1 MDTVILAGGR
11 GSRLTGLVPEFHKP
25 LVPINGS
32 PLVAQAV
39 EHGLKQGGLAIVVT
53 APGNTELV
61 HQALPDHR
69 KIRLVVQRHPDGPGA
84 ALLLGLE
91 AASSDR
97 VMVLMADNLMSSE
110 DVLSVAR
117 QGEESCAVAVRVVP
131 MEDAMRFTRIV
142 GTHTYEGDALHDDE
156 RGETYSCVWVG
167 PLVIDRKKA
176 VSVLKNA
183 DSPSD
188 GRELKIG
195 PFLPKIAPDFVTVDV
210 ESCFD
215 VGAPAALKEHTQ

>member
-39 EHGLKQGGLAIVVT
+39 EHALRQGGLAIVVT
-53 APGNTELV
+53 APGNTQLV
-61 HQALPDHR
+61 HEALPDHR
-69 KIRLVVQRHPDGPGA
+69 KIRIVVQRHPDGPGS

-97 VMVLMADNLMSSE
+97 VMVLMADNLMSPE
-110 DVLSVAR
+110 DVSAVAE
-117 QGEESCAVAVRVVP
+117 QADLSCAVAVRSVP
-131 MEDAMRFTRIV
+131 IEEAMRFTRIV
-142 GTHTYEGDALHDDE
+142 GAKAYEGDALHDDE
-156 RGETYSCVWVG
+156 KGNTRSLVWVG
-167 PLVIDRKKA
+167 PIVVDRVKA
-176 VSVLKNA
+176 TSVLTHA
-183 DSPSD
+183 DSPND

-195 PFLPKIAPDFVTVDV
+195 PFLPKIAPNFTTVDV
-210 ESCFD
+210 DSCFD